1 MDKGRVFW
9 YNKYYS
15 GTTVTPQLPHHIL
28 PFVDSNGVCHILD
41 LFYGSTLHYLY
52 IMLISG
58 TVIRDAVAL
67 VSNLM

>member
-28 PFVDSNGVCHILD
+28 PFVDSNGVCQILG
-41 LFYGSTLHYLY
+41 LFYGSTLKQAPPLY
-52 IMLISG
+52 
-58 TVIRDAVAL
+58 
-67 VSNLM
+67 